1 MYYLPKHHA
10 KALNFSILL
19 ILIVQFFI
27 YLPSLVI
34 LVLLYFF
41 NLINLNIFLNLLNFK
56 NF

>member
-10 KALNFSILL
+10 KALNFSIPL
-19 ILIVQFFI
+19 ILIVHFFI
-27 YLPSLVI
+27 YLPNLVI

-41 NLINLNIFLNLLNFK
+41 NHINLSIFLNLLNFK